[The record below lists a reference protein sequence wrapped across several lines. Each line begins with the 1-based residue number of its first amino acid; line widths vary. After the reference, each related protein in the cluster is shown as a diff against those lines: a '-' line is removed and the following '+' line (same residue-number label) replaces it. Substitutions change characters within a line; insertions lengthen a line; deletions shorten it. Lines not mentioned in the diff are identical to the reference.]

1 MRIALLTFLV
11 LLGYVA
17 VLGVAFLLLA
27 TRLTKRF
34 SRFWRPCFYL
44 CSVALVALLLLI
56 PISGPRSDDFANN
69 SAMFWPLVLAC
80 LALPFV
86 AFKKSQRYIV
96 LSAVIL
102 GLAAFF
108 LVLKVSRLGSLC
120 AADCLICEKFN

>member
-1 MRIALLTFLV
+1 MRAAPLTFLV

-17 VLGVAFLLLA
+17 VLGVAFLLVA
-27 TRLTKRF
+27 TIFTKRF

-44 CSVALVALLLLI
+44 CSLALLALLLLI
-56 PISGPRSDDFANN
+56 PISGPRSDDFGNN

-80 LALPFV
+80 LALPFA
-86 AFKKSQRYIV
+86 AFKEFQRYIV

-108 LVLKVSRLGSLC
+108 L
-120 AADCLICEKFN
+120 AFW